1 MPAFFNSTFLANAS
15 GEHLL
20 QLMALLTLQ
29 LLGGV
34 GVFTI
39 SLILLRNKY
48 PRSNQQPQAG
58 WILGLTGY
66 FFSAAAAHFIGA
78 THAPYIRHELLF
90 LAALLGGWPSGFIAA
105 GITYAG
111 RIQFGGT
118 ALWLFS
124 AFETVIFVVAGALLH
139 TWFARRDVAKITIK
153 EVLLIA
159 SSKTALNGVC
169 LLAIGFCW
177 PEPVLAAGFMNFQIS
192 RILAYPV
199 FAISVYGLLLV
210 MKMDAQTRHFRS
222 AEIDQMKLRL
232 QTSVER
238 EQLLLD
244 ISHSLKTPLTRL
256 RLRLEMLD
264 DEPLKEDLE
273 AELSSL
279 DEMVLSVLDMLRS
292 PDGKEDMTLM
302 RLDHLVAGLVSRP
315 IYLNACIETQLAPIT
330 LAMRPKSMARALGNL
345 MDNGILYG
353 HKLVVNLFEEQ
364 QSAWLILRDFGPG
377 VAEEDIEKVFQPNV
391 RLDYAAQVNAKGTGL
406 GLSISRQVIRAHGGE
421 IELRNHPQGGLE
433 VRVQLPLKPP
443 S

>member
-1 MPAFFNSTFLANAS
+1 MPTIFNFPLLANTS

-29 LLGGV
+29 LMGGV

-39 SLILLRNKY
+39 SLILLRSKY

-66 FFSAAAAHFIGA
+66 CFSAAAAHFIGA

-90 LAALLGGWPSGFIAA
+90 LAALLGGWPSGLIAA
-105 GITYAG
+105 GITYTG

-118 ALWLFS
+118 ELWLFS

-139 TWFARRDVAKITIK
+139 TWFARRDVAKIAFK

-159 SSKTALNGVC
+159 TSKTALNGVC
-169 LLAIGFCW
+169 LLAIGLCW
-177 PEPVLAAGFMNFQIS
+177 PEPILAAGFVDFQIS
-192 RILAYPV
+192 RILAYPI

-210 MKMDAQTRHFRS
+210 MKMDAQTRHFKN

-232 QTSVER
+232 QTAVER
-238 EQLLLD
+238 EQLLLG
-244 ISHSLKTPLTRL
+244 ISHNLKTSLTRMRL
-256 RLRLEMLD
+256 RLGLLD
-264 DEPLKEDLE
+264 DQPLKQDLE
-273 AELSSL
+273 VEL
-279 DEMVLSVLDMLRS
+279 DAMIESVLDMLRS
-292 PDGKEDMTLM
+292 PDGREDIVPT
-302 RLDHLVAGLVSRP
+302 RLDLLVQSLVAQP
-315 IYLNACIETQLAPIT
+315 IYLNTQIETQLKPIT
-330 LAMRPKSMARALGNL
+330 LNLRPKSMTRALGNL
-345 MDNGILYG
+345 LDNGILYG
-353 HKLVVNLFEEQ
+353 HKLVVHLFEEQ

-377 VAEEDIEKVFQPNV
+377 VAESDIEKVFQPHV

-406 GLSISRQVIRAHGGE
+406 GLSISRNVIRAHGGE

>member
-1 MPAFFNSTFLANAS
+1 MPAIFNSPLLANAS

-39 SLILLRNKY
+39 SLILLRSKY

-66 FFSAAAAHFIGA
+66 CFSAAAAHFIGA

-90 LAALLGGWPSGFIAA
+90 LAALLGGWPSGLIAA
-105 GITYAG
+105 CITYTG

-118 ALWLFS
+118 ELWLFS

-139 TWFARRDVAKITIK
+139 TWFARRDVAKIACK

-159 SSKTALNGVC
+159 TSKTALNGVC
-169 LLAIGFCW
+169 LLAIGLCW
-177 PEPVLAAGFMNFQIS
+177 PEPILAAGFVDFQIS
-192 RILAYPV
+192 RILAYPI

-210 MKMDAQTRHFRS
+210 MKMDAQTRHFKN

-232 QTSVER
+232 QTAVER
-238 EQLLLD
+238 EQLLLG
-244 ISHSLKTPLTRL
+244 ISHNLKTSLTRMRL
-256 RLRLEMLD
+256 RLGLLD
-264 DEPLKEDLE
+264 DQPLKQDLE
-273 AELSSL
+273 VEL
-279 DEMVLSVLDMLRS
+279 DAMIESVLDMLRS
-292 PDGKEDMTLM
+292 PDGREDIVPT
-302 RLDHLVAGLVSRP
+302 RLDLLVQSLVAQP
-315 IYLNACIETQLAPIT
+315 IYLNTQIETQLKPIT
-330 LAMRPKSMARALGNL
+330 LNLRPQSMTRALGNL
-345 MDNGILYG
+345 LDNGILYG

-377 VAEEDIEKVFQPNV
+377 VAESDIEKVFQPHV

-406 GLSISRQVIRAHGGE
+406 GLSISRNVIRAHGGE

-433 VRVQLPLKPP
+433 LRVQLPLKPP
-443 S
+443 A

>member
-1 MPAFFNSTFLANAS
+1 MPAIFNFPLLANAS

-39 SLILLRNKY
+39 SLILLRSKY

-66 FFSAAAAHFIGA
+66 CFFAAAAHFIGA

-90 LAALLGGWPSGFIAA
+90 LAALLGGWPSGLIAA

-118 ALWLFS
+118 ELWLFS

-139 TWFARRDVAKITIK
+139 TWFARRDVAKIAFK

-159 SSKTALNGVC
+159 TSKTALNGVC
-169 LLAIGFCW
+169 LLAIGLCW
-177 PEPVLAAGFMNFQIS
+177 PEPLLAAGFVDFQIS
-192 RILAYPV
+192 RILAYPI
-199 FAISVYGLLLV
+199 FAISVYGMLLV
-210 MKMDAQTRHFRS
+210 MKMDAQTRHFKN

-232 QTSVER
+232 QTAVER
-238 EQLLLD
+238 EQLLLG
-244 ISHSLKTPLTRL
+244 ISHNLKTSLTRMRL
-256 RLRLEMLD
+256 RLGLLD
-264 DEPLKEDLE
+264 DQPLKQDLE
-273 AELSSL
+273 VEL
-279 DEMVLSVLDMLRS
+279 DAMIDSVLDMLRS
-292 PDGKEDMTLM
+292 PDGREDIVPT
-302 RLDHLVAGLVSRP
+302 RLDLLVQRLVAQP
-315 IYLNACIETQLAPIT
+315 IYLNTQIETQLKPIT
-330 LAMRPKSMARALGNL
+330 LNLRPKSMTRALGNL
-345 MDNGILYG
+345 LDNGILYG

-377 VAEEDIEKVFQPNV
+377 VAESDIEKVFQPHV

-406 GLSISRQVIRAHGGE
+406 GLSISRNVIRAHGGE